1 MIIYWS
7 AVFVAF
13 VVAAVCNAVGHSYP
27 ISLGYV
33 GGLGSLLMTLTV
45 MFAIA
50 GIAISGSRAIKKAE
64 VPPQSPSPTAV
75 KVQKPSLVVRLLRAV
90 RRSNKPAVTRAAPSV
105 GPVAAIL
112 ASTMPALVPAAAFA
126 APVSVAQPQQAEAPK
141 AKRAAKPRRVMLS
154 TLSYFGS
161 KSGQML
167 AIGMSKSGNFYVT
180 SVDDNRAP
188 AGSVFTKL
196 AAKDSLEAA
205 AEAAALH
212 L

>member
-7 AVFVAF
+7 AVFFAF

-33 GGLGSLLMTLTV
+33 AGLGSLLMTLTA
-45 MFAIA
+45 MFTVA
-50 GIAISGSRAIKKAE
+50 GIVISMSRAINKAGT
-64 VPPQSPSPTAV
+64 PPQSPSPTAV

-90 RRSNKPAVTRAAPSV
+90 RRANKPAVKRVAPSV
-105 GPVAAIL
+105 GPAVAML
-112 ASTMPALVPAAAFA
+112 ASAMPALVPAAAFA

-161 KSGQML
+161 TSGQLL
-167 AIGMSKSGNFYVT
+167 AIGKSKSGSYYVT
-180 SVDDNRAP
+180 SVDENRAP
-188 AGSVFTKL
+188 AGSIFTKL
-196 AAKDSLEAA
+196 DAKDSLEAA
-205 AEAAALH
+205 AEAASLH